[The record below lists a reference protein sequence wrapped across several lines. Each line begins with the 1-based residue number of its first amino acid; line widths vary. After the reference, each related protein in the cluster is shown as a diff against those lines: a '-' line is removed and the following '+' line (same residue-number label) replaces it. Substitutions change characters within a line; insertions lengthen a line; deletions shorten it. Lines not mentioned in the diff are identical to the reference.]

1 MLKEAE
7 RKELSETAQKFEA
20 GKNLFKTRKGHL
32 QRKIKSQ
39 EMISKLQKNCLKK
52 QILDLRKPLRIKTL
66 MKLVLH
72 RV

>member
-20 GKNLFKTRKGHL
+20 GKKSFQDKERHL

-52 QILDLRKPLRIKTL
+52 QILDLRKPLRIKTW